1 MFWVLIMANN
11 KHKGRVTL
19 RDVAQH
25 ANVSA
30 STVSRALNNH
40 EHVHEATRAIIQ
52 KAVEEL
58 NYPLE
63 KLRSATSAQKAILLL
78 SRGDFSE
85 GSSDI
90 SFGPNFEKLVSGGV
104 RAVLEARGCE
114 LTLQHSYMTGDDAR
128 AVIENFSGAGVIVL
142 GGLADVDF
150 VRTLQASNIPFV
162 IAGSHYKPLAVNWV
176 MADIIDGME
185 QAVAHLVARGRRKI
199 GLVNSSSMTKTSDE
213 KLKGLRLALHEYGLP
228 FCPEQVIGSRDYDL
242 EAGYRQTLELL
253 DRAELDAII
262 YGHDVMATGGLHALK
277 ERGCK
282 IPDDIA
288 VVGFLD
294 YQIARF
300 TNPPLTTIR
309 FDMPLMGMI
318 AARRLCM
325 MIDEADGENWS
336 MLVPTELVIREST

>member
-1 MFWVLIMANN
+1 MVNN
-11 KHKGRVTL
+11 NHRGRVTL
-19 RDVAQH
+19 RDVAQY

-40 EHVHEATRAIIQ
+40 EHVHEVTRAAIQ

-63 KLRSATSAQKAILLL
+63 KLRGKTAAQKTILLL
-78 SRGDFSE
+78 SRGDFAE

-90 SFGPNFEKLVSGGV
+90 SFGPNFEKLVSDGV
-104 RAVLEARGCE
+104 RAVLEAKECDVV
-114 LTLQHSYMTGDDAR
+114 LQHSYMSADDAR
-128 AVIENFSGAGVIVL
+128 TVVKNFKGAGVIVL
-142 GGLADVDF
+142 GGLADLHF
-150 VRTLQASNIPFV
+150 VRVLQESNIPLV
-162 IAGSHYKPLAVNWV
+162 IAGSHYKPLPLNWV
-176 MADIIDGME
+176 MADIIYGME
-185 QAVAHLVARGRRKI
+185 QAVAHLVERGRQKI

-213 KLKGLRLALHEYGLP
+213 KLKGLRLALHEFGLP
-228 FCPEQVIGSRDYDL
+228 FSPEQVIGSRDYDL

-253 DRAELDAII
+253 NRAKVDAII

-277 ERGCK
+277 ERGYK

-300 TNPPLTTIR
+300 ANPPLTTIR
-309 FDMPLMGMI
+309 VDMPLMGMI

-325 MIDEADGENWS
+325 MIDEPDGQNWS
-336 MLVPTELVIREST
+336 MLVPTELVVRESTRRKAQ